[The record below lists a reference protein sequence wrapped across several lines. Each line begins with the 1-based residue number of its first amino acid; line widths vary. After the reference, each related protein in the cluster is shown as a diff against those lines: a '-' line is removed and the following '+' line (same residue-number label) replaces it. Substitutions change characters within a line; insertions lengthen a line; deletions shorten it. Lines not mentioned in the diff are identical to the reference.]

1 MLLRGVLWV
10 SLSLV
15 LHAAVFAVVVL
26 RAPELPASVAETELW
41 MEAAPPAIAE
51 PPPPPAPPPD
61 ATPPSPA
68 PSRSSRA
75 PRAPKA
81 VTPPV
86 AAAPELTAP
95 VVDGPSSVAV
105 TAGDGA
111 NAIGSTGGSSDGTGR
126 GQASAGS
133 GAREAERKAGPA
145 QLSLWVE
152 PARLEGLALAR
163 PTIALL
169 MAMPGYADILRGSG
183 IRPLL
188 DLQRLRLR
196 LSGLQAER
204 LIVAG
209 VHHSGNEALVAAAER
224 VAAMRDQAPVWRGDD
239 DFRATSW
246 VDGTATDRG
255 LAVHGGAFVIAPRQA
270 MPELLGRG
278 ATEESVQAVSRLRDR
293 VLALITIEDAP
304 RYLPRLDACEL
315 QALRISVADA
325 GGSPR
330 MTLAAH
336 YKTASLANDAPA
348 CLQKLHPELGA
359 QMPTLLAWLA
369 RAQVSEGSGSS
380 QLSTGVN
387 SNDIE
392 KLFNELAWALRSARR
407 A

>member
-1 MLLRGVLWV
+1 MLLRCVLWV

-15 LHAAVFAVVVL
+15 LHAALFAVVVR
-26 RAPELPASVAETELW
+26 RAPEPPVSAPQTELW
-41 MEAAPPAIAE
+41 MEAALPAVA
-51 PPPPPAPPPD
+51 PPPPPPPPVV
-61 ATPPSPA
+61 TPPSPA

-75 PRAPKA
+75 ARAPKSA
-81 VTPPV
+81 APPV
-86 AAAPELTAP
+86 AAAPEVTAP

-105 TAGDGA
+105 APGDGA
-111 NAIGSTGGSSDGTGR
+111 NAIGSTGGPSDGVGR
-126 GQASAGS
+126 GHASAGG
-133 GAREAERKAGPA
+133 GAQEEERRAGPA
-145 QLSLWVE
+145 QLSLWLE
-152 PARLEGLALAR
+152 PARLDGLALAR

-183 IRPLL
+183 IRPLM

-196 LSGLQAER
+196 LSGVQPER

-209 VHHSGNEALVAAAER
+209 VHHAGDAALVAAAER
-224 VAAMRDQAPVWRGDD
+224 IAAMRDQTPVWRGDD

-246 VDGTATDRG
+246 VDGSAIDRG

-270 MPELLGRG
+270 MPELLGRS

-293 VLALITIEDAP
+293 VLTLITIEDAA
-304 RYLPRLDACEL
+304 RYLPQLDSCEL

-325 GGSPR
+325 GAGPR

-336 YKTASLANDAPA
+336 YKTASLANDAAA
-348 CLQKLHPELGA
+348 CLQKVGPEVGD

-369 RAQVSEGSGSS
+369 RAQVGEGSGSA
-380 QLSTGVN
+380 QLTIGVN